1 MEDKYEQIL
10 QRLKDY
16 YGSPKTALHFDNPLQ
31 LLIATILSAQCT
43 DDRVNKI
50 TPSLF
55 EKYETAKDFADADIK
70 EIEDLIR
77 TCGLF
82 RNKSKFI
89 KSAATDIFNNFNGL
103 VPDNRKDLE
112 SLAGVGRKTAN
123 VVLANVFG
131 KQAIAVDT
139 HVFRVSKRLGF
150 SSGKNVLEV
159 EKDLMDKIPKEVW
172 ADAHHWFIYHG
183 REICKAR
190 KPKCSECYLSNLCSY
205 YQKKYKN

>member
-1 MEDKYEQIL
+1 MKDKYKLIL
-10 QRLKDY
+10 EKFQDY
-16 YGSPKTALHFDNPLQ
+16 YGSPKTALNFSSPLQ

-43 DDRVNKI
+43 DERVNKI
-50 TPSLF
+50 TPNLF
-55 EKYETAKDFADADIK
+55 KEYKTADDFASADLK
-70 EIEDLIR
+70 DLQDLIR

-89 KSAATDIFNNFNGL
+89 KSASKDIVNNFNGI

-159 EKDLMDKIPKEVW
+159 EKDLMDKIPKKMW
-172 ADAHHWFIYHG
+172 SDAHHWLIYHG

-190 KPKCSECYLSNLCSY
+190 KPKCDECYLKSLCNY
-205 YQKKYKN
+205 YQKKF

>member
-1 MEDKYEQIL
+1 MEDKYKQIL
-10 QRLKDY
+10 QRLQDH

-43 DDRVNKI
+43 DERVNKI
-50 TPSLF
+50 TPNLF
-55 EKYETAKDFADADIK
+55 KKYKTAEEFSKADIK
-70 EIEDLIR
+70 DLQDLIR

-89 KSAATDIFNNFNGL
+89 KSASKDIFNNFSGK

-159 EKDLMDKIPKEVW
+159 EKDLMEKIPKEMW
-172 ADAHHWFIYHG
+172 ADAHHWLIYHG

-190 KPKCSECYLSNLCSY
+190 KPKCGECYLSDLCSY
-205 YQKKYKN
+205 YLKKYKN